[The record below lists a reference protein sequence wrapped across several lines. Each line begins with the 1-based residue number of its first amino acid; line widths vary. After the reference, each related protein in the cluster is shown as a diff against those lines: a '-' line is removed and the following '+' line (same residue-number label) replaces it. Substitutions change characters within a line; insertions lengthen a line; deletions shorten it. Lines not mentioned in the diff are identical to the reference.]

1 MARRVV
7 HEYVDEGPVIVHE
20 HPDFFNPLGVLVA
33 VLVILLM
40 LWLFVWGP
48 IGSAIRGS
56 TSTSHRPGVNVT
68 VNHNGG
74 GGTGGSTS
82 GGARP

>member
-1 MARRVV
+1 MARRIV
-7 HEYVDEGPVIVHE
+7 HEYVDESPVIVHE
-20 HPDFFNPLGVLVA
+20 HPYFFNPLGVLVA

-56 TSTSHRPGVNVT
+56 TGTSHRPGTNVT
-68 VNHNGG
+68 VNHNSG